1 MLISR
6 SSYGYSNKKK
16 YVTGR
21 GFVDL
26 LNSASDVFKQFG
38 NSFKAS
44 AVPAFKNIGSY
55 VLENKDLIAKPVL
68 GAIGSLAATGLSAG
82 VPAILKHIASRNRSK
97 VPVTLP
103 SVYESTG
110 IPEDVKYR
118 EILNNILTS
127 NVNGHASGGGIK
139 LF

>member
-6 SSYGYSNKKK
+6 NSYGYSNKKK

-21 GFVDL
+21 GFIDSL
-26 LNSASDVFKQFG
+26 SNVFKQLG
-38 NSFKAS
+38 NSFKVS
-44 AVPAFKNIGSY
+44 AVPAIKNIGSY

-82 VPAILKHIASRNRSK
+82 VPALLKHIANRNRSK
-97 VPVTLP
+97 APPPTP
-103 SVYESTG
+103 SVSES
-110 IPEDVKYR
+110 IPEDVKYK
-118 EILNNILTS
+118 EILNNIMKN
-127 NVNGHASGGGIK
+127 NVTGSGLK

>member
-6 SSYGYSNKKK
+6 NSYGYSNKKK

-21 GFVDL
+21 GFIDSL
-26 LNSASDVFKQFG
+26 SNVFKQLG

-44 AVPAFKNIGSY
+44 AVPAIKNIGSY

-97 VPVTLP
+97 APVTP
-103 SVYESTG
+103 SVSENMS

-118 EILNNILTS
+118 EILNNIMNN
-127 NVNGHASGGGIK
+127 NVTGTRLK

>member
-6 SSYGYSNKKK
+6 NSYGYSNKKK

-44 AVPAFKNIGSY
+44 AVPAFENIGSY
-55 VLENKDLIAKPVL
+55 VLKNKDLIAKPVL

-82 VPAILKHIASRNRSK
+82 VPAILKHIANRNRSK
-97 VPVTLP
+97 APALQ
-103 SVYESTG
+103 SDMS

-127 NVNGHASGGGIK
+127 NVSGHASGGGIK

>member
-6 SSYGYSNKKK
+6 NSYGYSNKKK
-16 YVTGR
+16 YVTSR
-21 GFVDL
+21 GFIDSL
-26 LNSASDVFKQFG
+26 SNVFKQLG

-44 AVPAFKNIGSY
+44 AVPAIKNIGSY

-82 VPAILKHIASRNRSK
+82 VPAILKHIANRNRSK
-97 VPVTLP
+97 APALQ
-103 SVYESTG
+103 SDMS

-118 EILNNILTS
+118 EILNNIMT
-127 NVNGHASGGGIK
+127 NNASGGGLK

>member
-1 MLISR
+1 MLVSR
-6 SSYGYSNKKK
+6 NSYGYTNKKK

-21 GFVDL
+21 GFIDSIS
-26 LNSASDVFKQFG
+26 NVFKQLG
-38 NSFKAS
+38 NAFKVS

-82 VPAILKHIASRNRSK
+82 VPAILKHIASRNRK
-97 VPVTLP
+97 KAPQTVPP
-103 SVYESTG
+103 ESDMN

-118 EILNNILTS
+118 EILNNIMAN
-127 NVNGHASGGGIK
+127 NVTGGGIK

>member
-6 SSYGYSNKKK
+6 NSYGYSNKKK

-21 GFVDL
+21 GFIDSL
-26 LNSASDVFKQFG
+26 SNVFKQLG

-44 AVPAFKNIGSY
+44 AVPAIKNIGSY

-97 VPVTLP
+97 APVTP
-103 SVYESTG
+103 SVSENMS

-118 EILNNILTS
+118 EILNNIMNN
-127 NVNGHASGGGIK
+127 NVTGAGLK

>member
-6 SSYGYSNKKK
+6 NSYGYSSNKK

-21 GFVDL
+21 GFIDSL
-26 LNSASDVFKQFG
+26 SNVFKQIG

-44 AVPAFKNIGSY
+44 AVPTFKNIGSY

-82 VPAILKHIASRNRSK
+82 ISAILKHIANRNRNNKSI
-97 VPVTLP
+97 PALQP
-103 SVYESTG
+103 DID
-110 IPEDVKYR
+110 IPEDVKYK
-118 EILNNILTS
+118 EILNSIMNS
-127 NVNGHASGGGIK
+127 NVGSTAGTTGGGIK

>member
-1 MLISR
+1 MISR
-6 SSYGYSNKKK
+6 NSYGYSNKKE

-21 GFVDL
+21 GFIDL
-26 LNSASDVFKQFG
+26 LNSASNVFKQFG

-82 VPAILKHIASRNRSK
+82 VPAILKHIASRNQNK
-97 VPVTLP
+97 APQTLQ
-103 SVYESTG
+103 SDIS
-110 IPEDVKYR
+110 IPENVKYR
-118 EILNNILTS
+118 EILNNIITS
-127 NVNGHASGGGIK
+127 NSNSNVTGSEIK

>member
-6 SSYGYSNKKK
+6 NSYGYSNKKK

-21 GFVDL
+21 GFIDSL
-26 LNSASDVFKQFG
+26 SNVFKQLG

-44 AVPAFKNIGSY
+44 AVPAIKNIGSY

-82 VPAILKHIASRNRSK
+82 VPAILKHIASRNRNKAPPTS
-97 VPVTLP
+97 
-103 SVYESTG
+103 SVSESMS

-118 EILNNILTS
+118 EILNNIMNN
-127 NVNGHASGGGIK
+127 NVTGAGLK

>member
-6 SSYGYSNKKK
+6 NSYGYSNKKK

-21 GFVDL
+21 GFIDSL
-26 LNSASDVFKQFG
+26 SNVFKQLG

-44 AVPAFKNIGSY
+44 AVPAIKNIGSY

-68 GAIGSLAATGLSAG
+68 GAVGSLAATGISAG
-82 VPAILKHIASRNRSK
+82 VPAILKHIASRNRNK
-97 VPVTLP
+97 APPPP
-103 SVYESTG
+103 SVSESMS

-118 EILNNILTS
+118 EILNNIMNN
-127 NVNGHASGGGIK
+127 NVTGAGLK